1 MYTDSRIVILKSP
14 IKIFP
19 TLVSNHYWRATPI
32 NEKRAES
39 DSDYASSSQDI
50 TKISRKSSSHIQNA
64 ANKDIGANPLS
75 QVNLVSY
82 VLGVV

>member
-1 MYTDSRIVILKSP
+1 MRKGQKVIL
-14 IKIFP
+14 I
-19 TLVSNHYWRATPI
+19 TPLLY
-32 NEKRAES
+32 S
-39 DSDYASSSQDI
+39 TSSSQDI